1 MLYSYVGLLF
11 DLPDISRVQNYFKMK
26 ELECEKFSGWEV
38 EIGAKKGARLMV

>member
-1 MLYSYVGLLF
+1 MLYSYVLLF
-11 DLPDISRVQNYFKMK
+11 DLSDISRVQKYFKMK